1 MDQTM
6 PSFEVEIQVIIGTF
20 LMAHYLFIIG
30 KLLFD
35 FDVLRE
41 EVLLLRN
48 LDYYVFIL
56 SYISCSKEN
65 NCKFWLLPP
74 SFIKKIQN
82 KMFKAVWYNNT
93 VNDDD
98 DDLIQQPYHSLL
110 CVYRAIF
117 TVSVCT
123 SVLTEHIPL
132 MSIS

>member
-20 LMAHYLFIIG
+20 LMAHLFIIG

-65 NCKFWLLPP
+65 NCKF
-74 SFIKKIQN
+74 
-82 KMFKAVWYNNT
+82 
-93 VNDDD
+93 
-98 DDLIQQPYHSLL
+98 
-110 CVYRAIF
+110 
-117 TVSVCT
+117 
-123 SVLTEHIPL
+123 
-132 MSIS
+132 